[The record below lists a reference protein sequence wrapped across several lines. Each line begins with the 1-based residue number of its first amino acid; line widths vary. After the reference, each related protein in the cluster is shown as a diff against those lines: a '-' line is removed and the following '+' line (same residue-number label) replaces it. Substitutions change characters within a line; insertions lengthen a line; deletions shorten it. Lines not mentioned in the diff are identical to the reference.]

1 MPATLTIT
9 DLRKS
14 YGDRPALAGASL
26 AIDAGEICAL
36 LGPNGAGK
44 STMVTIVA
52 GLMRPDSGAVVVNGV
67 DVVAQPASAR
77 RHIGLASQDLAIYP
91 SVTVRDNL
99 KLFGQLAGLR
109 RKALADRIDD
119 AADRMALTELIDR
132 PARRLSGGEKRRLH
146 TAIALLARPAL
157 LLLDEPTAGVDV
169 ATRARMVA
177 AINELAAQEGCAVCY
192 STHYLGEVEDLR
204 ASVAVLDHGRIIA
217 RGSIEELVRKHA
229 RSAVEL
235 MFDGPPPAL
244 DAPVDPVTGAP
255 LDMEVDGNTVRI
267 YCDEPAAVAG
277 HVLAGQQVTRGG
289 LRGVEFMTPSLEA
302 VFLTLTGR
310 RFSSDGARPGAGAA
324 DAEPTVEAGAR

>member
-1 MPATLTIT
+1 MLAIS

-14 YGDRPALAGASL
+14 YGDRRALAGASL
-26 AIDAGEICAL
+26 TIDAGEICAL

-52 GLMRPDSGAVVVNGV
+52 GLMRPDSGSVTVNGV
-67 DVVAQPASAR
+67 DAIAQPATAR
-77 RHIGLASQDLAIYP
+77 RHLGLASQELAIYP
-91 SVTVRDNL
+91 SVSVRDNL
-99 KLFGQLAGLR
+99 RLFGQLAGLR
-109 RKALADRIDD
+109 RKLLADRIAD
-119 AADRMALTELIDR
+119 AADRMALADLLDR
-132 PARRLSGGEKRRLH
+132 PARQLSGGEKRRLH
-146 TAIALLARPAL
+146 TAIAVLARPPL

-177 AINELAAQEGCAVCY
+177 AITQLAADEGCAVCY

-217 RGSIEELVRKHA
+217 RGSIDELVRTHA

-235 MFDGPPPAL
+235 VFDGPPPVLDLPLDRSGAGPL
-244 DAPVDPVTGAP
+244 DA
-255 LDMEVDGNTVRI
+255 EVDGNTVRI

-277 HVLAGQQVTRGG
+277 RVLAGQEVARGG
-289 LRGVEFMTPSLEA
+289 LRAVEFVTPSLEA

-310 RFSSDGARPGAGAA
+310 RFGVDGGIPEAGTADAGSTVEVGAR
-324 DAEPTVEAGAR
+324 